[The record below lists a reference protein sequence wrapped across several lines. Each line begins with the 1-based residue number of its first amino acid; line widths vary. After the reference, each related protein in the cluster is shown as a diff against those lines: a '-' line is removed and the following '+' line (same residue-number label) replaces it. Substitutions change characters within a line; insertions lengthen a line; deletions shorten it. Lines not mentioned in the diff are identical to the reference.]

1 MKPLL
6 CLLLIFFSYP
16 SYAPA
21 IQTAPRITDREI
33 IQSLAEL
40 KAGQDNLNK
49 RFDAMNQSINQ
60 RFESMDKSINQRFES
75 MDKSINQRFDDLII
89 MLQIM
94 AGGLM
99 VVGGSMLGCLVIM
112 WRKLIRVEEKQ
123 KSFDTQ

>member
-40 KAGQDNLNK
+40 KAGQDNLNQ
-49 RFDAMNQSINQ
+49 RFDAMN
-60 RFESMDKSINQRFES
+60 
-75 MDKSINQRFDDLII
+75 KSINQRFDDLII

-99 VVGGSMLGCLVIM
+99 VVGGSMLGWLVIM